1 MLGILIIILVM
12 VLLGPIA
19 TMGAGA
25 AWSALIGWTASDDAD
40 VRNEGQPV

>member
-25 AWSALIGWTASDDAD
+25 AWSALIGWTAADDAD